1 MDIKQT
7 RPFSWATL
15 AAIFFSL
22 FLLGASFYFIFLSYD
37 LPAVNLPWI
46 PQFGINF
53 VLGINPISAVMILLT
68 TLLTPLILVV
78 SGTTPVKNQAWF
90 VTLMVVMEV
99 ALLGV
104 FLARDGFLFY
114 VFWELVLIPAFFMIL
129 IWGGEKRVRV
139 AITFLLYSLLGSFF
153 LLASLLF
160 LYLQTPAPHQFGFE
174 ALFSLTLSPIAQRW
188 IFCGLFAAFALKLP
202 IFPLHRWQPD
212 TYDCLPTSGSMFVA
226 GLVSKMAVYG
236 VLQFLLPLTPLALA
250 WGQSFVLPLLV
261 ISVLYG
267 SVIALKEFQFK
278 RLIAY
283 ASIAHGSLILAGV
296 LSGTAEGFHGSLIQ
310 TVAHGFGI
318 VGLFVAAQ
326 ILHRWTGTMNLSKMG
341 GFFMQSKLF
350 TKSFFLII
358 LGSIGLPLTAGFIG
372 EFMILWGIFQVNI
385 VLAGLAGLSIIL
397 GAWVMLNV
405 YQSALL
411 GVPVSVIGDSKI
423 YKREFFVMVVVII
436 TLFGLG
442 IFPGVLLP

>member
-7 RPFSWATL
+7 RPFSLATV
-15 AAIFFSL
+15 AAIFTSL
-22 FLLGASFYFIFLSYD
+22 FLLGASIYFIFLTPD
-37 LPAVNLPWI
+37 FPTINLPWI

-53 VLGINPISAVMILLT
+53 ALGLNPVSAIMVLLT
-68 TLLTPLILVV
+68 TLLTPLILIA
-78 SGTTPVKNQAWF
+78 SGASQLKNRGYF
-90 VTLMVVMEV
+90 VALMLVMEV

-153 LLASLLF
+153 LLATLLF
-160 LYLQTPAPHQFGFE
+160 LYLQTPAPHQFGFN
-174 ALFSLTLSPIAQRW
+174 ALFTLTLSPLSQRW

-212 TYDCLPTSGSMFVA
+212 TYDCLPPSGSMFVA

-236 VLQFLLPLTPLALA
+236 VLQLLVPLTPLALA

-267 SVIALKEFQFK
+267 SVIALKEFNFK

-283 ASIAHGSLILAGV
+283 ASIAHGSLILAGA
-296 LSGTAEGFHGSLIQ
+296 LSGTAEGFHGCLIQ
-310 TVAHGFGI
+310 TVAHAFGI
-318 VGLFVAAQ
+318 VGLFVVAG
-326 ILHRWTGTMNLSKMG
+326 ILHRWTGTLNLSRMG
-341 GFFMQSKLF
+341 GFVMQSKLF
-350 TKSFFLII
+350 TKTFFLII
-358 LGSIGLPLTAGFIG
+358 LGAIGLPLTAGFVG
-372 EFMILWGIFQVNI
+372 EFMILWGLFQVNI
-385 VLAGLAGLSIIL
+385 LLSALAGLSVIL

-405 YQSALL
+405 YQGALL
-411 GVPVSVIGDSKI
+411 GVPVSVIGDSRI
-423 YKREFFVMVVVII
+423 YKREFFVMIVVII

>member
-7 RPFSWATL
+7 RSFSWATL
-15 AAIFFSL
+15 AAIFISL

-53 VLGINPISAVMILLT
+53 ALGINPISAITILLT

-90 VTLMVVMEV
+90 VTLMIVMEF

-129 IWGGEKRVRV
+129 IWGGEKRVRI

-160 LYLQTPAPHQFGFE
+160 LYLQTPAPHQFGFD
-174 ALFSLTLSPIAQRW
+174 ALFSLTLSPIEQRW

-202 IFPLHRWQPD
+202 IFPLHRWQPN

-267 SVIALKEFQFK
+267 SVIALKEFNFK

-283 ASIAHGSLILAGV
+283 ASIAHGSLILAGA
-296 LSGTAEGFHGSLIQ
+296 LSGTTEGFHGSLIQ
-310 TVAHGFGI
+310 TVAHAFGI
-318 VGLFVAAQ
+318 IGLFVAAQ
-326 ILHRWTGTMNLSKMG
+326 ILHRWTGTLNLSRMG
-341 GFFMQSKLF
+341 GFVMQSKLF
-350 TKSFFLII
+350 TKCFFLII
-358 LGSIGLPLTAGFIG
+358 LGAIGLPLTAGFIG
-372 EFMILWGIFQVNI
+372 EFMILWGLFQVNMLI
-385 VLAGLAGLSIIL
+385 AGLAGLSIIL

-411 GVPVSVIGDSKI
+411 GVPVSVIGNSKI
-423 YKREFFVMVVVII
+423 YKREFIVMIVVII